1 MKITVNKCIFQNQ
14 KESCNYLTN
23 FMKVCILFFSPQK
36 TTVHTN
42 KNIQTSQSEVNL
54 KQTIHRCQYK
64 FLPTNRVDTRLFL
77 SAYLKSGFLS

>member
-1 MKITVNKCIFQNQ
+1 MLLSKSKGILQLC
-14 KESCNYLTN
+14 LTN
-23 FMKVCILFFSPQK
+23 FMEVCILFFSPQK

-42 KNIQTSQSEVNL
+42 KNIKISQSEVNL